1 MKRVREKVKVVGK
14 NCYQREKEK
23 VREKILKTIIRLLNM
38 TLLRIKDVENG
49 LQKIKGIFYLPL
61 PPRKGSS
68 CEKIFPC
75 FEKKNKNIFI
85 CVNKTVGVQAFVREK
100 SP

>member
-49 LQKIKGIFYLPL
+49 LQKVGERGKRYKKKIKGIFYLPL

-75 FEKKNKNIFI
+75 FEKKI
-85 CVNKTVGVQAFVREK
+85 KTFLYV
-100 SP
+100 